1 MASAAIWAYWARC
14 LNGTGKASPTTPNIS
29 LSSSIAPASCQLALA
44 LPHAIRPQAN
54 QVIRHPRPRPENLKK
69 LAVQVIDD
77 QHGPDE
83 SLHRHATICV
93 QHGCPT
99 CRQAVYC
106 MQRPAYHVRQSAPC
120 LVVALPVAL
129 SARLSLL
136 SLGRYLH
143 ACRQINTSYSAFRAD
158 CVQIVR
164 SQKEICSALTE
175 LVFRQSITNES

>member
-54 QVIRHPRPRPENLKK
+54 QVIRHPRPRPEN
-69 LAVQVIDD
+69 
-77 QHGPDE
+77 
-83 SLHRHATICV
+83 
-93 QHGCPT
+93 
-99 CRQAVYC
+99 
-106 MQRPAYHVRQSAPC
+106 HVRQSAPC

-136 SLGRYLH
+136 SLGRYLPGNQRP
-143 ACRQINTSYSAFRAD
+143 AIP
-158 CVQIVR
+158 
-164 SQKEICSALTE
+164 SQ
-175 LVFRQSITNES
+175 Q